1 MIALDASVVVK
12 WFKEGEEHGDAA
24 MTLLESVKDMETVC
38 VASEWLVLEVIRALV
53 KAGYS
58 KGNIAGAYEALTE
71 FFDLEFIKMVPVS
84 KVIPHSKDLEI
95 SLGLYAADAVHLAT
109 ALHASAEILLTEDR
123 HLLSEKVRDY
133 SKKRGLTILTLKE
146 Y

>member
-1 MIALDASVVVK
+1 MNPSRIWRTA
-12 WFKEGEEHGDAA
+12 
-24 MTLLESVKDMETVC
+24 C
-38 VASEWLVLEVIRALV
+38 VASEWLVLEVVRALV

-58 KGNIAGAYEALTE
+58 KGNIEGAYAALTE
-71 FFDLEFIKMVPVS
+71 FFDLEFIKRVPVS
-84 KVIPHSKDLEI
+84 KVMPHSKDIEI

-133 SKKRGLTILTLKE
+133 SKKRGLVILTLKE